1 MSPQAPSRAPDVE
14 NDANHVQRIALATG
28 ALVASVNVWTGA
40 PLFAVWVGSRVQG
53 TSGVKM
59 GPLFVVVGVLIVLE
73 LVLVYA
79 LGWINGRYDHITGR
93 DKLVRRPPP
102 WRSSLSA
109 EREDVVRREEGVNA
123 IERVVSISVAAGLA
137 AFQIWFFFFSGS
149 SLPAA

>member
-1 MSPQAPSRAPDVE
+1 MEGTGPEVGGGQ
-14 NDANHVQRIALATG
+14 IARRVALTTG

-40 PLFAVWVGSRVQG
+40 PLLAVWVGSKVQG

-59 GPLFVVVGVLIVLE
+59 SALFVVVGVLIVAE

-79 LGWINGRYDHITGR
+79 LTWINAHYDRLMGR

-102 WRSSLSA
+102 WRSSLSS
-109 EREDVVRREEGVNA
+109 EREDVVRREEGLSA